1 MIITRYRLSFRLLEL
16 SQNTLIRTSDFLDN
30 PSLGAIDATC
40 QVFHP
45 VGVTQKL
52 CMQRAERALDPE
64 LWPKREVMCWPEWA
78 DEVQFRARMRD
89 PATFHSGRISAGYEH
104 ALVLSE
110 EGTVRSRGSGQWG
123 QLGHGDTE
131 DKAELTVI
139 AALRRRRVMQS

>member
-30 PSLGAIDATC
+30 PSLSAIDATC

-64 LWPKREVMCWPEWA
+64 LWPKRKVMCWPEWA
-78 DEVQFRARMRD
+78 DEVQYRARMRD
-89 PATFHSGRISAGYEH
+89 LRLTFRGGRRISAG
-104 ALVLSE
+104 
-110 EGTVRSRGSGQWG
+110 GIRR
-123 QLGHGDTE
+123 
-131 DKAELTVI
+131 KA
-139 AALRRRRVMQS
+139 RRQEKREKTHVQENLW

>member
-64 LWPKREVMCWPEWA
+64 LWPKRKVMCWPEWA
-78 DEVQFRARMRD
+78 DEVQYRARMR
-89 PATFHSGRISAGYEH
+89 
-104 ALVLSE
+104 
-110 EGTVRSRGSGQWG
+110 
-123 QLGHGDTE
+123 
-131 DKAELTVI
+131 
-139 AALRRRRVMQS
+139 ALRGWLDAEWAAVGDVAWRTSVAGHHRCWAHRRPLRAEEAGRGKGGCWMRSTTTRTLS